1 MLTTVV
7 LVYNSS
13 MNTLYLDMD
22 GVVADFDSHAKTLMQ
37 LTPEEMSQALVNGR
51 YPDDK
56 WRRILDY
63 PRFFRDLPPMPR
75 AHELVAL
82 ARRYESELGYN
93 LRMLTAIPKD
103 NDFPDVF
110 QDKIDWM
117 NEYFPGIR
125 VNFGP
130 YSQDKQHHCRPG
142 DILVDDRLSNIQEW
156 RARGGTA
163 IHVTRDYQRAL
174 DELQCIFDRQVL

>member
-1 MLTTVV
+1 MT
-7 LVYNSS
+7 
-13 MNTLYLDMD
+13 TLYLDMD
-22 GVVADFDSHAKTLMQ
+22 GVVADFDAHARTIMM
-37 LTPEEMSQALVNGR
+37 LTPEEIAQAVIDGR

-56 WRRILDY
+56 WRKILDY

-82 ARRYESELGYN
+82 ARRFETERGYT

-117 NEYFPGIR
+117 NQYFPGIR

-142 DILVDDRLSNIQEW
+142 DILVDDRVSNMTEW
-156 RARGGTA
+156 RARGGIG
-163 IHVTRDYQRAL
+163 IHVTRNYQLAL
-174 DELQCIFDRQVL
+174 DELQALFDRPL